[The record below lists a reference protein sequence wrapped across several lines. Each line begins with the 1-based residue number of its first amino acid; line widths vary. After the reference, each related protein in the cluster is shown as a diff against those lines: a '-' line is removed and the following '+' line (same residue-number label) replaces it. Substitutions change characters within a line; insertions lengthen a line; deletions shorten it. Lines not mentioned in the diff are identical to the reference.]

1 MASQLGIWGCT
12 VHFQPQ
18 ICLTGRTETLHIE
31 RILFKWQN
39 CSLAFS
45 LPASFHRQTFVF
57 PTWGLPGDEKMV
69 VTDKAREV
77 AHQLHL
83 VDPNGTPKTHS
94 AVPTAEPNWD
104 SSERGMLLTEHYCK
118 CVLAGLRKGGHQN
131 KRVWFSKNKINP
143 LWVFGKNI
151 LHL

>member
-1 MASQLGIWGCT
+1 M
-12 VHFQPQ
+12 
-18 ICLTGRTETLHIE
+18 
-31 RILFKWQN
+31 
-39 CSLAFS
+39 
-45 LPASFHRQTFVF
+45 
-57 PTWGLPGDEKMV
+57 

-104 SSERGMLLTEHYCK
+104 SSERGMLLTERDCK
-118 CVLAGLRKGGHQN
+118 CILAGLQKGGHQN
-131 KRVWFSKNKINP
+131 KRVSTTFKRFSKNKIKP

-151 LHL
+151 LCL